1 MDELLQ
7 QSIHFLQ
14 VLRGLAVRIF
24 QLTLVLRQQRT
35 ARVEIIGIGFVVK
48 GQGIELAT
56 ERLGVAEFAALRA
69 SVCASIFD
77 ATVLMNSGLS
87 LCKRDL

>member
-35 ARVEIIGIGFVVK
+35 ARVEIIGIGLVVK
-48 GQGIELAT
+48 GQGVELAT
-56 ERLGVAEFAALRA
+56 QGLGVAEFAALRA
-69 SVCASIFD
+69 
-77 ATVLMNSGLS
+77 
-87 LCKRDL
+87 